1 MDVARN
7 SFTLR
12 MKRWVFVVVF
22 SLMKGLC
29 PVCAQGVRIL
39 SDNGQSVEGAV
50 VTFISLADNS
60 QSAVVFTNLNGEASL
75 SGLTPPV
82 LCSINR
88 MGFRAHTDTLFQS
101 SSKKLIVLEPEGRD
115 LGEVTVTGAMGP
127 AYRRESVVPVQVLTR
142 QDMEKRGAVTLR
154 DVLVQELNV
163 RLTNDPALGTTL
175 NLQGAGGEHV
185 KFLIDGVPVIGR
197 QNGNIDLSQ
206 INLGNIERI
215 EIVKGPMSVL
225 YGSDALA
232 GVINLITKTPSLQKW
247 SASLSA
253 FHETTGQYN
262 LEGNAGVSFKSSS
275 FSVNGG
281 RNFFDGW
288 DPASGEVRNQL
299 WNPREQYFAQTKFT
313 HSVKNLRFSLQS
325 SWFNEKVTDRAQPVI
340 TPYYAYANDS
350 YYHTLRHNHQFMAEK
365 QLRRNASLNM
375 NAAWSHYRYRKNTL
389 RKNLVDLSEQFT
401 PDALDDDT
409 VNFNAAFFRGV
420 YNAKSRSGKWNL
432 LTGAELNRE
441 QGSGRRIDGRTHVIY
456 DMAVFSAVDYVERS
470 VTIRPALRVLYN
482 SRFNAPVV
490 PSLNILWKAGSMW
503 SFRSSASLGYRAPSL
518 KELYLEFVDNGI
530 HNVRGNT
537 QLSPERSRHLTT
549 SAEYRNA
556 YRRMV
561 WSVEP
566 MFFLNDIRDQIALV
580 QAADNSTLYT
590 YRNISRFKAIG
601 GELRSRISMERFGLQ
616 GGVAYTGTAGF
627 LDGEIETPSMA
638 WYPEVNASADFKT
651 VGNKTTFTVNW
662 KYTGPRPVFVAGS
675 DEVIRRF
682 NNADF
687 HMLDVSVNRKFFK
700 DKLTLVMGVRNL
712 LDVTNVRAV
721 SGGGVHSGAVADSAP
736 VGMGTSFFTKL
747 TIDMR

>member
-1 MDVARN
+1 
-7 SFTLR
+7 
-12 MKRWVFVVVF
+12 MKKWVFLALF
-22 SLMKGLC
+22 SLVPGWFL
-29 PVCAQGVRIL
+29 VHAQGVRIL
-39 SDNGQSVEGAV
+39 SENGQSVEGAV
-50 VTFISLADNS
+50 VTFVSLENQS
-60 QSAVVFTNLNGEASL
+60 QTAVVFTNIHGEAFI
-75 SGLTPPV
+75 SGITPPV
-82 LCSINR
+82 LCCINR
-88 MGFRAHTDTLFQS
+88 MGFKAHRDTLFQS
-101 SSKKLIVLEPEGRD
+101 SSKKLIVLELAGRD

-127 AYRRESVVPVQVLTR
+127 SYSRESVIPVQVLTR

-163 RLTNDPALGTTL
+163 RLANDPALGTSL

-185 KFLIDGVPVIGR
+185 KFLVDGVPVIGR

-232 GVINLITKTPSLQKW
+232 GVINLITKSPSSQKW
-247 SASLSA
+247 SGSLSA

-262 LEGNAGVSFKSSS
+262 VEGNAGVSFRSSS
-275 FSVNGG
+275 ISVNGG

-313 HSVKNLRFSLQS
+313 HSVRNLRLSLQS

-350 YYHTLRHNHQFMAEK
+350 YYHTLRHNHQLMAEK
-365 QLRRNASLNM
+365 QLKRDSRLSL
-375 NAAWSHYRYRKNTL
+375 NAAWSHYIYRKNTL
-389 RKNLVDLSEQFT
+389 RKNLVDLSEQLT

-409 VNFNAAFFRGV
+409 VNFNAAFFRSV
-420 YNAKSRSGKWNL
+420 YNAKSRSGKLNL
-432 LTGAELNRE
+432 LTGTELNRE

-456 DMAVFSAVDYVERS
+456 DMAVFSALDYVQGD
-470 VTIRPALRVLYN
+470 VTIRPSLRALYN
-482 SRFNAPVV
+482 SRFNAPVI
-490 PSLNILWKAGSMW
+490 PSLNILWQASNKW

-549 SAEYRNA
+549 SAEYRYA
-556 YRRMV
+556 SRRTV

-566 MFFLNDIRDQIALV
+566 MLFFNDIRNQIALV

-590 YRNISRFKAIG
+590 YRNINRFKAVG
-601 GELRSRISMERFGLQ
+601 GELRTRISKERFGLQ
-616 GGVAYTGTAGF
+616 GGFAYTGTVGF
-627 LDGEIETPSMA
+627 LDGEIEMPSIA
-638 WYPEVNASADFKT
+638 WYPEVTAAADFKT
-651 VGNKTTFTVNW
+651 PGNKTTFTVNW

-675 DEVIRRF
+675 DDVIRRF

-687 HMLDVSVNRKFFK
+687 QLLDVSANRKFLK
-700 DKLTLVMGVRNL
+700 DKIMLVMGVRNL
-712 LDVTNVRAV
+712 LNVTNVRAA

-736 VGMGTSFFTKL
+736 VAMGTSFFTKL
-747 TIDMR
+747 TIDLR